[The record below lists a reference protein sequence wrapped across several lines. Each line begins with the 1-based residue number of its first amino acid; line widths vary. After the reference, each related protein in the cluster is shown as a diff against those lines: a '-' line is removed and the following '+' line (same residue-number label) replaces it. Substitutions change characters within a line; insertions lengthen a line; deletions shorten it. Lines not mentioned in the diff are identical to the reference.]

1 MEENESRGRRRQRAF
16 TDEYKADVVAIC
28 RKGDRSVKA
37 VAQDLGLPVSTVHQ
51 WVKVAEEGTAERSS
65 LSSDERDELH
75 RLRKE
80 NRVLKEERDILKRAM
95 SFFAKET
102 R

>member
-1 MEENESRGRRRQRAF
+1 MEESESKGRRRQRAF
-16 TDEYKADVVAIC
+16 TDEYKADVVAMC
-28 RKGDRSVKA
+28 QRGDRSVKA
-37 VAQDLGLPVSTVHQ
+37 VAQDLGLSVSTVHQ
-51 WVKVAEEGTAERSS
+51 WVKASEETSLERSG
-65 LSSDERDELH
+65 LSSEERDELH

-80 NRVLKEERDILKRAM
+80 NRVLREERDILKRAM